1 MGYLHKPLE
10 AKAQSKR
17 NREKRLA
24 IFEESEAGK
33 PWYLRLKNRTD
44 LYLVYDTKTGEPI
57 GKEVDGVIIYSKQL
71 VEGEPNQRDC
81 ARLRKEA
88 IDHYQLASSEER
100 ARIDAEEIRKHEQ
113 SHQAMKSE
121 VEQDVKPPIEP
132 DIKLQNGKDVQPKLE
147 QAVKP
152 KVEPGVEPRIPFNT
166 ELKPT
171 PKAVPKIEQ
180 DDDKDG
186 LAALDAL
193 ESEAKEF
200 NKDAEI
206 DRILKAFKLDAYAVL
221 DLQPGVPESDI
232 KITYRKKSLLIHPDK
247 TTNPQAPEAFD
258 RLKKAQTE
266 LMDEKAR
273 ARLDECIADAR
284 MLLMRELKL
293 TVDSEEIKNMDGAM
307 KEAWRKKTVEVLI
320 DNEHR
325 RRKQLKA
332 QMQEEGREQRRVDE
346 EVEARKRKREHEV
359 AWEQSREGRI
369 GSWRD
374 FQGKAGGEKEGGKKK
389 KGKLKV
395 LG

>member
-1 MGYLHKPLE
+1 
-10 AKAQSKR
+10 
-17 NREKRLA
+17 
-24 IFEESEAGK
+24 
-33 PWYLRLKNRTD
+33 
-44 LYLVYDTKTGEPI
+44 
-57 GKEVDGVIIYSKQL
+57 
-71 VEGEPNQRDC
+71 
-81 ARLRKEA
+81 
-88 IDHYQLASSEER
+88 
-100 ARIDAEEIRKHEQ
+100 
-113 SHQAMKSE
+113 MKSE
-121 VEQDVKPPIEP
+121 PEIQNPKLEEDVKPGI
-132 DIKLQNGKDVQPKLE
+132 GKDVPSKLEQTVRPKLE
-147 QAVKP
+147 PA
-152 KVEPGVEPRIPFNT
+152 VEPRIPFKT
-166 ELKPT
+166 ELKST
-171 PKAVPKIEQ
+171 PKATPKPEQ
-180 DDDKDG
+180 NEENDG

-232 KITYRKKSLLIHPDK
+232 KLTYRKKSLLIHPDK
-247 TTNPQAPEAFD
+247 TSNPLAPEAFD

-266 LMDEKAR
+266 LMDEKSR

-284 MLLMRELKL
+284 MLLMRERKL
-293 TVDSEEIKNMDGAM
+293 TVDSEEIRNMDAAM
-307 KEAWRKKTVEVLI
+307 REAWRTKTIEVLI
-320 DNEHR
+320 DSEHR

-359 AWEQSREGRI
+359 AWEESREGRI

-374 FQGKAGGEKEGGKKK
+374 FQGKGGGEKEGGKKK